1 MTTTDDLRFDD
12 LRAVFDAEDEAD
24 ISMLRFLLP
33 ELPDLPGL
41 TVADAVA
48 GSASGTAPSG
58 AGGNHE
64 AACRTTRAAL
74 HDYVNRHLQP
84 RRQRQLETHLYGCDG
99 CIRAFID
106 IREVSWTRRAAGS
119 GAHEQNR

>member
-1 MTTTDDLRFDD
+1 MTTTDDLRFDN
-12 LRAVFDAEDEAD
+12 LRAAFDAEDEAD

-33 ELPDLPGL
+33 GLPDLPGL

-48 GSASGTAPSG
+48 DAAPSG
-58 AGGNHE
+58 VGGTHDAE
-64 AACRTTRAAL
+64 CRTTRAAL

-84 RRQRQLETHLYGCDG
+84 RRQRRLETHLYGCDR

-106 IREVSWTRRAAGS
+106 IRELSWSRRAAGL
-119 GAHEQNR
+119 EQSR